1 MASCGSDFHGPGES
15 YIDLGRLAPTPQ
27 GLDARLGSLLIMA
40 RYLSIHPEDPQPR
53 LLAQAAEVL
62 RDGGV
67 SPCPTDSCYALGC
80 GLGDKDAVERIRRIR
95 GVDDRHHLT
104 LMCRDLSEIAQF
116 ARVDNAQY
124 RLLKA
129 TTPGSYTFILEG
141 TKELPRRVLHPKRKT
156 IGLRVPD
163 HKVALALLE
172 ELGEPLLT
180 STLMLPGDEEP
191 LTEGWEIQDRL
202 DDHIDLILDGG
213 YCGTEPT
220 TVDRSDQ
227 LPPDTRARR
236 ARFARSVRSGVGTA
250 WIFHH

>member
-1 MASCGSDFHGPGES
+1 
-15 YIDLGRLAPTPQ
+15 
-27 GLDARLGSLLIMA
+27 MA

-53 LLAQAAEVL
+53 MLAQAAEIL

-67 SPCPTDSCYALGC
+67 IAVPTDSCYALGC

-163 HKVALALLE
+163 HKVALALLA

-180 STLMLPGDEEP
+180 STLMLPGDESP

-220 TVDRSDQ
+220 TVVD
-227 LPPDTRARR
+227 LTNWPPELVRAGRGSLDP
-236 ARFARSVRSGVGTA
+236 FG
-250 WIFHH
+250 FE